1 MTRRN
6 NSIFQER
13 ASPPA
18 FIPIGG
24 GRTHACHGLYAEVK
38 VAALLPPRGSG
49 TQTQVTRLESLHW
62 IPGVGVFLRVFWSLA
77 WELWFYLGTITPAVN
92 IQRPLGF
99 PGPLGKAPSTKEP
112 TALWIFPEGPSS
124 LQTGCVQPC
133 SHVPVILVGLSQFR
147 VCCLVGLNA

>member
-24 GRTHACHGLYAEVK
+24 GRTHTHAMACMRK
-38 VAALLPPRGSG
+38 SKSLLSCR
-49 TQTQVTRLESLHW
+49 TQVTRLESLHW

-124 LQTGCVQPC
+124 LQTECVQPC